1 MWLHDY
7 GMFSIMDK
15 STHGHIDAQRFLNGL
30 EEYMMHDNSQ
40 TDNWQKSNSDDGDVQ
55 LQYIVYNLFSLKMC

>member
-15 STHGHIDAQRFLNGL
+15 STHGPIGAHRFLNGL

-40 TDNWQKSNSDDGDVQ
+40 TDNSQKSNSDEGDVLAAIHFLQ
-55 LQYIVYNLFSLKMC
+55 LFFS